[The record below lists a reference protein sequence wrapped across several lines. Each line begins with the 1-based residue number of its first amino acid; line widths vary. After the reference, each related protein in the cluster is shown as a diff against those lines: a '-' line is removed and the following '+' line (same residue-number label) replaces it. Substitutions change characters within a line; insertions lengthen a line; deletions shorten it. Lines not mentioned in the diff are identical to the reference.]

1 MFRKNYLIL
10 LLFLF
15 LYGCA
20 GSILN
25 PILPTIEQYNQWQ
38 IESDRIAKNSGKKL
52 YTSLVCPK
60 SDSMGLKSKCH
71 FGRDNTQSSAN
82 ELAFKGC
89 SKINPD
95 CVVIKEDDKWVFS
108 QEQYQKQTKQTE
120 MNRYIT
126 QCEYIGFKRN
136 TEKMGECVLKISQTE
151 QKMVDIQVNNS
162 GGSGDSV
169 ANLILLQESLKLL
182 NPPTQPNRNV
192 RCTFNNVGGIGA
204 VNCF

>member
-1 MFRKNYLIL
+1 MFRTNYLIL
-10 LLFLF
+10 FLF
-15 LYGCA
+15 LSGCA
-20 GSILN
+20 GSMLN
-25 PILPTIEQYNQWQ
+25 PILPTIEQYNQYKKKADDY
-38 IESDRIAKNSGKKL
+38 SKSSGIKH

-60 SDSMGLKSKCH
+60 SDPEGNGKVCS
-71 FGRDNTQSSAN
+71 FANDTTQLEAN
-82 ELAFKGC
+82 NLAFNKC
-89 SKINPD
+89 NTRYPD

-108 QEQYQKQTKQTE
+108 QEQNQKQTKQTE

-136 TEKMGECVLKISQTE
+136 TEKMGECVLKISKTE
-151 QKMVDIQVNNS
+151 KQLVDVQVNNA